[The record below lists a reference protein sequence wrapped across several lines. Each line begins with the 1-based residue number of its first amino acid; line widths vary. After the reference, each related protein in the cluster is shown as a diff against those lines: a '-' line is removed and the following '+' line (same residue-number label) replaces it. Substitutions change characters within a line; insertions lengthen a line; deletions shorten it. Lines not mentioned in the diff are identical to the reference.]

1 MKFKQFLLED
11 TLNEASTVIGA
22 LKNIK
27 SIVQKIDVSEILS
40 IISNISAYNKLTV
53 QKAPINKII
62 EDGNELTK
70 EVEIQIKKCLEV
82 KRDLKTTYL
91 DDSIKLLTKIKNTIV
106 HHIEQEKKKY
116 KNITPE
122 KFKKGI

>member
-1 MKFKQFLLED
+1 M
-11 TLNEASTVIGA
+11 
-22 LKNIK
+22 
-27 SIVQKIDVSEILS
+27 
-40 IISNISAYNKLTV
+40 
-53 QKAPINKII
+53 
-62 EDGNELTK
+62 LTK

>member
-40 IISNISAYNKLTV
+40 IISNISAYN
-53 QKAPINKII
+53 A
-62 EDGNELTK
+62 
-70 EVEIQIKKCLEV
+70 
-82 KRDLKTTYL
+82 Y
-91 DDSIKLLTKIKNTIV
+91 
-106 HHIEQEKKKY
+106 
-116 KNITPE
+116 
-122 KFKKGI
+122 